1 VPVSKRANFC
11 KNNAVF
17 TLTNGWNASTPSMKR
32 MVFVHTLKILA
43 EKKTLQS
50 LIIEVSAFHTEISSV
65 TTVWQGNFH
74 RRKKTLFIL

>member
-1 VPVSKRANFC
+1 
-11 KNNAVF
+11 
-17 TLTNGWNASTPSMKR
+17 MKR

-43 EKKTLQS
+43 KKKTLQA

-74 RRKKTLFIL
+74 RRKKTLFIV